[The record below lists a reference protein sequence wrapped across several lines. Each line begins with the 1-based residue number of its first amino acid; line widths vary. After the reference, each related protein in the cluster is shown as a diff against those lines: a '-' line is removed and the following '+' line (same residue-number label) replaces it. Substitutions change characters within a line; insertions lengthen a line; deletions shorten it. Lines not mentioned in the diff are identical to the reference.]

1 MFRFSY
7 IVSQIFMLNSTTG
20 NPQCPLIL
28 TNKKTLMKK
37 TYYLPLTETVPFGA
51 MERIM
56 DATVISADPVIQDP
70 DPGDEALM
78 Q

>member
-1 MFRFSY
+1 
-7 IVSQIFMLNSTTG
+7 
-20 NPQCPLIL
+20 
-28 TNKKTLMKK
+28 MKK
-37 TYYLPLTETVPFGA
+37 TYYLPLTETIPFVA

-56 DATVISADPVIQDP
+56 DATVIGGNKDIEDP

>member
-1 MFRFSY
+1 
-7 IVSQIFMLNSTTG
+7 
-20 NPQCPLIL
+20 
-28 TNKKTLMKK
+28 MKK

-70 DPGDEALM
+70 DPDDPGALM
-78 Q
+78 M

>member
-1 MFRFSY
+1 
-7 IVSQIFMLNSTTG
+7 
-20 NPQCPLIL
+20 
-28 TNKKTLMKK
+28 MKK

-56 DATVISADPVIQDP
+56 DATVIS
-70 DPGDEALM
+70 GDETIKDNDGGEALI

>member
-1 MFRFSY
+1 
-7 IVSQIFMLNSTTG
+7 
-20 NPQCPLIL
+20 
-28 TNKKTLMKK
+28 MKK
-37 TYYLPLTETVPFGA
+37 TYFLPLTETVPFGA

-56 DATVISADPVIQDP
+56 DATVVGGDKDIKDP